1 MQTLLVLLQEDQP
14 VHMVTVGYTP
24 VQIGRAATNDLALVD
39 PSLSRRHASVW
50 LRGGRTWLADH
61 SSTNGTFVND
71 KQVRGAIEIT
81 PTDTIRL
88 GNATH
93 LRVEHRAG
101 EEEEAQEATFVL
113 LDLRTHVRRALQTGH
128 NELSDGWILDVD
140 ADGETVEL
148 LGPRGPGLVRID
160 QDFEAGS
167 GRYRVE
173 APMPVGETSP
183 LPGDETSNSFAYI
196 VDATLNGASGAEATV
211 KRVVGGAPHIV
222 CATPAVLMFILSRK
236 LEQDLKGSM
245 SPSVAGWCSDNDIR
259 VGIWGRDVDHSSN
272 TLNVLLYRTRKE
284 LEKAGFHGGCI
295 EKRRRATRLA
305 VVEASTK

>member
-1 MQTLLVLLQEDQP
+1 MQTLLVLLQEDEP
-14 VHMVTVGYTP
+14 VHVVNVGFTP
-24 VQIGRAATNDLALVD
+24 VAIGRAATNDLALVD

-50 LRGGRTWLADH
+50 LRGGRIWLADH

-71 KQVRGAIEIT
+71 KQVRGAVEIST
-81 PTDTIRL
+81 TDTIRL

-93 LRVEHRAG
+93 LRVEEREG
-101 EEEEAQEATFVL
+101 QREEARDAPLVL

-128 NELSDGWILDVD
+128 NELSDGWVLDVD
-140 ADGETVEL
+140 EDGDCEL
-148 LGPRGPGLVRID
+148 LGGPGPQTVRLD
-160 QDFEAGS
+160 QEFEAGS

-173 APMPVGETSP
+173 APMPVGETGP

-211 KRVVGGAPHIV
+211 RRVVGGAPHIV
-222 CATPAVLMFILSRK
+222 CATPAVLLFILARK
-236 LEQDLKGSM
+236 LEADLKAEV
-245 SPSVAGWCSDNDIR
+245 SPSVAGWCSDDDIR

-284 LEKAGFHGGCI
+284 LEKAGFHGGCV

-305 VVEASTK
+305 VVEASTG